1 MQVVVTG
8 GAGFIGSNLVDRL
21 LAAEHDVLA
30 LDNLST
36 GHRRF
41 LDDARRQAG
50 FELQEIDL
58 LAPGR
63 DLRELVRGADAIV
76 HLAANADVRFGWD
89 EPARDLHQNVVVT
102 HNLLEAA
109 RREAVPRFVFSSTGS
124 VYGEAEVIPTPE
136 DCPFPVQTSLYGAS
150 KLAAEGLIQAYAE
163 GAGLDATIFRFVSVL
178 GERYTHGHVLD
189 FVRALRRDPEVL
201 RILGDGEQRKSYL
214 DVRDCVAAV
223 VLALTDDRYT
233 GVLNLGVDDSCR
245 VVESAGWISERL
257 GVEPTFEF
265 TGGDRG
271 WVGDNPWIHLDTSR
285 IERLGWHPTASIRE
299 SVERT
304 VDWLLAEPWVLELPD
319 PRAHA

>member
-1 MQVVVTG
+1 MRVIVTG
-8 GAGFIGSNLVDRL
+8 GAGFIGSNLADHL
-21 LAAEHDVLA
+21 LSAGHDVLV

-41 LDDARRQAG
+41 LSGAERHAAFQ
-50 FELQEIDL
+50 FEEIDL
-58 LAPGR
+58 LVPHR

-89 EPARDLHQNVVVT
+89 EPDRDLRQNVIVT

-124 VYGEAEVIPTPE
+124 VYGEAAVIPTPE

-150 KLAAEGLIQAYAE
+150 KLAAEGLVQAYAE
-163 GAGLDATIFRFVSVL
+163 GSNVNATIFRFVSVL

-189 FVRALRRDPEVL
+189 FVRALRRNPKVL

-214 DVRDCVAAV
+214 DVRDCVSAV
-223 VLALTDDRYT
+223 MLAVTDDRYT

-245 VVESAGWISERL
+245 VVESAGWICERL
-257 GVEPTFEF
+257 DVDPTLEF

-271 WVGDNPWIHLDTSR
+271 WVGDNPWIHLETSR
-285 IERLGWHPTASIRE
+285 MERLGWHPTASIRD

-304 VDWLLAEPWVLELPD
+304 VDWLLEEPWVVELAD